1 MGWLF
6 ITVSVA
12 ALIGI
17 IVTVN
22 SLRLRGDGLLVVALA
37 LISGGILGNLYDR
50 LGLPGLVW
58 HAPLARQGQPVFAVR
73 DFIHFR
79 LEGVI
84 DWPIFNLADSFLVA
98 GAGLLLLLSVL
109 IRTNNII
116 TVCLVFPVICWG
128 HYIRSG
134 SWSSRVLLCCL
145 GYWTTALVLY
155 FVLSMEFDQQWWR
168 LFYHTLIESQI
179 DITAFEQPFSFLMYV
194 EVLSTA
200 FSQLV
205 ASGSLL
211 FSVLPVFLLIFL
223 LAIQRSWRDVCSSF
237 ITPKS
242 ELTLSQ
248 LAVLSLF
255 LFLVFFL
262 LFPLVSGWDRFFTPY
277 YAVIFLYAVQ
287 VAQTGAAETI
297 QS

>member
-1 MGWLF
+1 MVIVLATTAADLLTKAIAFDRLGMPGMQPGVVVIPELLWWETNLNEGALFGMGQGMGWLF

-37 LISGGILGNLYDR
+37 LISGGVLGNLYDR

-109 IRTNNII
+109 PAGGGRPA
-116 TVCLVFPVICWG
+116 VAA
-128 HYIRSG
+128 
-134 SWSSRVLLCCL
+134 
-145 GYWTTALVLY
+145 TAV
-155 FVLSMEFDQQWWR
+155 
-168 LFYHTLIESQI
+168 
-179 DITAFEQPFSFLMYV
+179 PN
-194 EVLSTA
+194 STA
-200 FSQLV
+200 
-205 ASGSLL
+205 APDEPGEGK
-211 FSVLPVFLLIFL
+211 
-223 LAIQRSWRDVCSSF
+223 AND
-237 ITPKS
+237 
-242 ELTLSQ
+242 
-248 LAVLSLF
+248 
-255 LFLVFFL
+255 
-262 LFPLVSGWDRFFTPY
+262 
-277 YAVIFLYAVQ
+277 
-287 VAQTGAAETI
+287 
-297 QS
+297 